1 MKFLMKELI
10 IGVIFGVLY
19 ALIEIAFR
27 GYTHPSMIVVGG
39 LCGILIGLIN
49 DNTPDMPIFYQCLLG
64 SVIVTIVELISGYYL
79 NIVLQL
85 HVWDYSNMP
94 MNFLGQICFPF
105 SMAWFL
111 LSIPVIYLDD
121 YLKIVFWGKENDTM

>member
-1 MKFLMKELI
+1 MRFVIKELI
-10 IGVIFGVLY
+10 IGTIFGLVY

-64 SVIVTIVELISGYYL
+64 SVIVTAIELISGYYL
-79 NIVLQL
+79 NIILQL
-85 HVWDYSNMP
+85 NIWDYSNMP
-94 MNFLGQICFPF
+94 YNYLGQICLPF

-121 YLKIVFWGKENDTM
+121 YLKLVLWGNDSDTM

>member
-1 MKFLMKELI
+1 MKFLAKELI
-10 IGVIFGVLY
+10 IGTVFGVSY
-19 ALIEIAFR
+19 ALLEIAFR

-64 SVIVTIVELISGYYL
+64 SVIVTVIELISGYYL
-79 NIVLQL
+79 NIILQL
-85 HVWDYSNMP
+85 NVWDYSNMP
-94 MNFLGQICFPF
+94 YNYLGQICLPF

-121 YLKIVFWGKENDTM
+121 YLKLVLWGNDSDTM

>member
-1 MKFLMKELI
+1 MRFVIKELI
-10 IGVIFGVLY
+10 IGTIFGLVY

-27 GYTHPSMIVVGG
+27 GYTHPSMIIVGG

-64 SVIVTIVELISGYYL
+64 SVIVTVIELISGYYL
-79 NIVLQL
+79 NIILQL
-85 HVWDYSNMP
+85 NVWDYSNMP
-94 MNFLGQICFPF
+94 YNYLGQICLPF

-121 YLKIVFWGKENDTM
+121 YLKLVLWGNDSDTM

>member
-1 MKFLMKELI
+1 MRFVIKELI
-10 IGVIFGVLY
+10 IGTIFGLVY

-27 GYTHPSMIVVGG
+27 GYTHPSMIIVGG

-64 SVIVTIVELISGYYL
+64 SVIVTVIELISGYYL
-79 NIVLQL
+79 NIILQL
-85 HVWDYSNMP
+85 NIWDYSNMP
-94 MNFLGQICFPF
+94 YNYLGQICLPF

-121 YLKIVFWGKENDTM
+121 YLKLVLWGNDSDTM